1 MVWYNTHRTGSAPKI
16 HFDGIVSNSF
26 GQEVF
31 CLAHDQKEYNRKNNM
46 VNEKELKEE
55 LLLDDLEEA
64 AGGIGVTPDPNKPSG
79 MSCPTCQGFIPV
91 TPHSL

>member
-1 MVWYNTHRTGSAPKI
+1 
-16 HFDGIVSNSF
+16 
-26 GQEVF
+26 
-31 CLAHDQKEYNRKNNM
+31 M

-79 MSCPTCQGFIPV
+79 MSCPACQGFIPV

>member
-1 MVWYNTHRTGSAPKI
+1 
-16 HFDGIVSNSF
+16 
-26 GQEVF
+26 
-31 CLAHDQKEYNRKNNM
+31 M

-64 AGGIGVTPDPNKPSG
+64 AGGIGVTHDPNKPSG
-79 MSCPTCQGFIPV
+79 MSCPACQGFIPV